1 MKQFWNFSAGPS
13 VLPKEVLQQAAEE
26 MLDWHGSGQSVMEM
40 SHRGAEFTQICDE
53 AEADLR
59 KLLGVG
65 DEWAVFFSQ
74 GGASAQNAIL
84 PMNLI
89 ALKEGRTADY
99 VLTGSWSNK
108 AYKEAKGYG
117 EMRIAASSAEARE
130 IDGVQYQA
138 WQWAPDFSEWQIN
151 PKASYLHY
159 CSNETIGGVEYA
171 QLPDKAAIGAEAV
184 PLILDTSSHFLAR
197 AWNLEGVDMLYAG
210 AQKNAGPAGSTIIVI
225 RRELIGQCEAIC
237 PDVFNYKNLDEARS
251 RFNTPPT
258 YSIYMSG
265 LVFKWLLAQGGL
277 AAIEQQNKAKAKRLY
292 DYIDSTDF
300 YHNFVQPSH
309 RSIMNVPFV
318 TANEALDAQFL
329 KGAKEHGLLNLKG
342 HKSVGGMRASIYNAM
357 PIEGVEAL
365 IDYMQDFERQHG

>member
-171 QLPDKAAIGAEAV
+171 QLPDKAAIGAEGV

-365 IDYMQDFERQHG
+365 IDYMQDFKRQHG

>member
-99 VLTGSWSNK
+99 VLTGSWSSK

-329 KGAKEHGLLNLKG
+329 KGAKERGLLNLKG

>member
-237 PDVFNYKNLDEARS
+237 PDVFNYKDLDEARS

>member
-151 PKASYLHY
+151 PNASYLHY

-329 KGAKEHGLLNLKG
+329 KGAKERGLLNLKG

>member
-151 PKASYLHY
+151 PNASYLHY

-171 QLPDKAAIGAEAV
+171 RLPDKAAIGAEAV

-329 KGAKEHGLLNLKG
+329 KGAKERGLLNLKG

>member
-13 VLPKEVLQQAAEE
+13 VLPKEVLQLAAEE

-40 SHRGAEFTQICDE
+40 SHRGPEFTQICDE
-53 AEADLR
+53 AEDDLR

-65 DEWAVFFSQ
+65 DEWAVFFTQ
-74 GGASAQNAIL
+74 GGATAQNAIL

-89 ALKEGRTADY
+89 ALKEGKSADY

-108 AYKEAKGYG
+108 AYKEAVAYG
-117 EMRIAASSAEARE
+117 DMRVAASSAEARE
-130 IDGVQYQA
+130 IDGVEYKP
-138 WQWAPDFSEWQIN
+138 WHWAPDFSEWQVN
-151 PKASYLHY
+151 PNASYLHY
-159 CSNETIGGVEYA
+159 CSNETIGGVEYGD
-171 QLPDKAAIGAEAV
+171 LPDKAAIGAENV

-197 AWNLEGVDMLYAG
+197 DWNLDGIDMMYAG
-210 AQKNAGPAGSTIIVI
+210 AQKNAGPAGTTIVVI
-225 RRELIGQCEAIC
+225 RRELIGQCQEVC
-237 PDVFNYKNLDEARS
+237 PDVFDYKNVAEARS

-277 AAIEQQNKAKAKRLY
+277 AAIEQKNHAKAKLLY
-292 DYIDSTDF
+292 DYIDSTGF
-300 YHNFVQPSH
+300 YQNFVQPAY

-318 TANEALDAQFL
+318 TGDAELDAKFL
-329 KGAKEHGLLNLKG
+329 SGAKEQGLLNLKG

-357 PIEGVEAL
+357 PTEGVQAL
-365 IDYMQDFERQHG
+365 IDYMKEFERQNG

>member
-171 QLPDKAAIGAEAV
+171 QLPDKAAIGAEGV
-184 PLILDTSSHFLAR
+184 SLILDTSSHFLAR

-329 KGAKEHGLLNLKG
+329 KGAKERGLLNLKG

>member
-309 RSIMNVPFV
+309 RSIVNVPFV

>member
-53 AEADLR
+53 AEGDLR
-59 KLLGVG
+59 KLLGGG

-171 QLPDKAAIGAEAV
+171 QLPDKAAIGAEGV

-329 KGAKEHGLLNLKG
+329 KGAKERGLLNLKG

>member
-151 PKASYLHY
+151 PNASYLHY

-210 AQKNAGPAGSTIIVI
+210 AQKNAGPAGSAIIVI

-329 KGAKEHGLLNLKG
+329 KDAKERGLLNLKG

>member
-171 QLPDKAAIGAEAV
+171 QLPDKAAIGAEGV

-329 KGAKEHGLLNLKG
+329 KGAKERGLLNLKG
-342 HKSVGGMRASIYNAM
+342 HKSVGWMRASIYNAM

>member
-65 DEWAVFFSQ
+65 DEWAVLFSQ
-74 GGASAQNAIL
+74 GGATAQNAIL

-89 ALKEGRTADY
+89 ALKEAKTADY
-99 VLTGSWSNK
+99 VLSGSWSNK
-108 AYKEAKGYG
+108 AFKEAKGYG
-117 EMRIAASSAEARE
+117 EMRVAATSAEARE
-130 IDGVQYQA
+130 IDGVQYKP
-138 WQWAPDFSEWQIN
+138 WHWAPDFSEWQVN

-159 CSNETIGGVEYA
+159 CSNETIGGVEYSE
-171 QLPDKAAIGAEAV
+171 LPDKAAIGAEGV
-184 PLILDTSSHFLAR
+184 PFILDTSSHFLAR
-197 AWNLEGVDMLYAG
+197 DWNLEGVDMLYAG
-210 AQKNAGPAGSTIIVI
+210 AQKNAGPAGTTIIVI

-237 PDVFNYKNLDEARS
+237 PEVFDYKNLDEAQS

-258 YSIYMSG
+258 YSIYISG

-277 AAIEQQNKAKAKRLY
+277 AAIEQRNKAKAKLLY

-300 YHNFVQPSH
+300 YHNFVQPTH

-318 TANEALDAQFL
+318 TGDEALDAKFL
-329 KGAKEHGLLNLKG
+329 SGAKECGLLNLKG

-357 PIEGVEAL
+357 PIEGVQAL
-365 IDYMQDFERQHG
+365 IDYMKAFERQHG

>member
-151 PKASYLHY
+151 PNASYLHY

-171 QLPDKAAIGAEAV
+171 QLPDKAAIGAEGV

-329 KGAKEHGLLNLKG
+329 KGAKERGLLNLKG

>member
-151 PKASYLHY
+151 PNASYLHY

-171 QLPDKAAIGAEAV
+171 QLPDKAAIGAEGV

-365 IDYMQDFERQHG
+365 IDYMQDFKRQHG